1 MLKQLE
7 IPKAIITYLNIVKA
21 KLQTIKIYSNEEEF
35 KDINNKIY
43 DFVMEKINDK
53 IFPTFQSDNDS
64 NLHNLCVKLS
74 WTEPKNF
81 IVGDKDYIFETFL
94 PDVISNFLKI
104 EEEKSPRKKI
114 EFMRA
119 IFVCINQVQNFNGT
133 DGNKAGVD
141 DIINILA
148 YAFVK
153 AQPTMGNTN
162 IEYLKF
168 FVKLNSEEDH
178 FLTQLSVVNEFIKN
192 ITPEKL
198 QVTKEEFDEN
208 CQKAFNEFLN

>member
-1 MLKQLE
+1 
-7 IPKAIITYLNIVKA
+7 
-21 KLQTIKIYSNEEEF
+21 
-35 KDINNKIY
+35 
-43 DFVMEKINDK
+43 MEKINDK

-81 IVGDKDYIFETFL
+81 ILGNKDYIFDTFL

-168 FVKLNSEEDH
+168 FVKTNSEEDH
-178 FLTQLSVVNEFIKN
+178 FLTQLNVVNEFIMN
-192 ITPEKL
+192 VTPEKL
-198 QVTKEEFDEN
+198 QVTKEEFDAN

>member
-1 MLKQLE
+1 MICE
-7 IPKAIITYLNIVKA
+7 
-21 KLQTIKIYSNEEEF
+21 KIY
-35 KDINNKIY
+35 
-43 DFVMEKINDK
+43 DK

-64 NLHNLCVKLS
+64 KLYTLCQRLS

-81 IVGDKDYIFETFL
+81 LGGKTLSIDSFL
-94 PDVISNFLKI
+94 PDIISNFLKI

-148 YAFVK
+148 YVFVK

-168 FVKLNSEEDH
+168 FVKTNSEEDH
-178 FLTQLSVVNEFIKN
+178 FLTQLNVVNEFIMN
-192 ITPEKL
+192 VTPEKL

-208 CQKAFNEFLN
+208 CQKAFNEFLNSLIITSKT